1 MFLLIQTAGKCKFII
16 DEEIVELN
24 KFLISERRACIYK
37 EKGGRERMNMKKVL
51 IGAVVLALL
60 AGLVAGY
67 GIWGREKEEK
77 VDVKQLMGQAV
88 KEIEGIQKENK
99 ELRKTHEQN
108 RQRIE
113 KATTLVKDNEVLQ
126 KQLQEVRQKRD
137 ELKGT
142 LNRIKT
148 ELAEARQKSQ
158 DIDKLKESRDALEA
172 RVAILEDD
180 NYDLKTTLEQISDIS
195 TRQETGIQEEIQ
207 QEVPAQAVP

>member
-1 MFLLIQTAGKCKFII
+1 
-16 DEEIVELN
+16 
-24 KFLISERRACIYK
+24 
-37 EKGGRERMNMKKVL
+37 MNMKKVL

-77 VDVKQLMGQAV
+77 VDVKQLMHKAI

-99 ELRKTHEQN
+99 ELKKIHEQN
-108 RQRIE
+108 RQRFE

-126 KQLQEVRQKRD
+126 KQLQEVRQKKD

-142 LNRIKT
+142 LNLIKT

-158 DIDKLKESRDALEA
+158 DIDQLKESR
-172 RVAILEDD
+172 R
-180 NYDLKTTLEQISDIS
+180 
-195 TRQETGIQEEIQ
+195 
-207 QEVPAQAVP
+207 

>member
-1 MFLLIQTAGKCKFII
+1 
-16 DEEIVELN
+16 
-24 KFLISERRACIYK
+24 
-37 EKGGRERMNMKKVL
+37 MNMKKVL

-77 VDVKQLMGQAV
+77 VDVKQLMHKAI

-99 ELRKTHEQN
+99 ELKKTHEQN
-108 RQRIE
+108 RQRFE

-126 KQLQEVRQKRD
+126 KQLQEVRQKKD

-142 LNRIKT
+142 LNLIKT

-158 DIDKLKESRDALEA
+158 DIDQLKESRNALEA
-172 RVAILEDD
+172 RVATLEDD
-180 NYDLKTTLEQISDIS
+180 NYELKTTLEQISDIS
-195 TRQETGIQEEIQ
+195 TRQETGLQEEIQ
-207 QEVPAQAVP
+207 QEVPAQAAQ

>member
-1 MFLLIQTAGKCKFII
+1 
-16 DEEIVELN
+16 
-24 KFLISERRACIYK
+24 
-37 EKGGRERMNMKKVL
+37 MNMKKVL

-77 VDVKQLMGQAV
+77 VDVKQLMHKAI

-99 ELRKTHEQN
+99 ELKKIHEQN
-108 RQRIE
+108 RQRFE

-126 KQLQEVRQKRD
+126 KQLQEVRQKKD

-142 LNRIKT
+142 LNLIKT

-158 DIDKLKESRDALEA
+158 DIDQLKESRNALEA
-172 RVAILEDD
+172 RVATLEDD
-180 NYDLKTTLEQISDIS
+180 NYELKTTLEQISDIS
-195 TRQETGIQEEIQ
+195 TRQETGLQEEIQ
-207 QEVPAQAVP
+207 QEVPAQAAQ